1 MSTSIIY
8 TTNTNLL
15 PKLQRSLNHISNT
28 ATLNSFYQRTPLHNA
43 AEGGY
48 ERTVEC
54 LVNQGANVN
63 IKDNDG
69 VGL

>member
-1 MSTSIIY
+1 MNTTIIY
-8 TTNTNLL
+8 TTLL
-15 PKLQRSLNHISNT
+15 CYLTYIPRSLKHIHYT
-28 ATLNSFYQRTPLHNA
+28 FNSLHQRTPLHNA
-43 AEGGY
+43 AKGGY

-54 LVNQGANVN
+54 LVKEEADVN